1 MMILIKWFPL
11 LVLLLSLV
19 VDVFVNAFAFQHSTP
34 AGYGGALIRGKR
46 PLSASFIE
54 AENEMSETKPAINQP
69 ATASAKVFLKEL
81 LSFTGSSEQKKE
93 LLQKAREA
101 GSSKSRWSMEPS
113 FDTLLAE
120 VYNEENN
127 KPIFNFRYPIPVP
140 SYRVKLARLRRVMD
154 AYMEDDDTGSDAETK
169 KARAL
174 VGALAQAAGA
184 RGGVWGLEREALA
197 SAGGRAL
204 TMADMLKRTPDLET
218 PSYTVLLANPRQQW
232 ELREYAAFSVV
243 SLAMPGGGEGGGGG
257 GGGDRPGVQTTAPAA
272 ASAFNQLAGYIFG
285 KNQEGEKMA
294 MTTPVI
300 SSVLNDDEEA
310 AREMSFVMPS
320 KFWAP
325 EALGAAPTPLAPE
338 GGGPGVAV
346 RPARMGGG
354 GGGAGAAGA
363 SIRDAFVL
371 QTTGV
376 RELDAGRARALLG
389 LAPRPPA
396 ETVADFLAC
405 EALAAADPAASSPAP
420 PPATGAG
427 AL

>member
-1 MMILIKWFPL
+1 
-11 LVLLLSLV
+11 
-19 VDVFVNAFAFQHSTP
+19 
-34 AGYGGALIRGKR
+34 
-46 PLSASFIE
+46 
-54 AENEMSETKPAINQP
+54 
-69 ATASAKVFLKEL
+69 
-81 LSFTGSSEQKKE
+81 
-93 LLQKAREA
+93 
-101 GSSKSRWSMEPS
+101 
-113 FDTLLAE
+113 
-120 VYNEENN
+120 
-127 KPIFNFRYPIPVP
+127 
-140 SYRVKLARLRRVMD
+140 
-154 AYMEDDDTGSDAETK
+154 
-169 KARAL
+169 
-174 VGALAQAAGA
+174 
-184 RGGVWGLEREALA
+184 
-197 SAGGRAL
+197 
-204 TMADMLKRTPDLET
+204 
-218 PSYTVLLANPRQQW
+218 
-232 ELREYAAFSVV
+232 
-243 SLAMPGGGEGGGGG
+243 
-257 GGGDRPGVQTTAPAA
+257 
-272 ASAFNQLAGYIFG
+272 
-285 KNQEGEKMA
+285 
-294 MTTPVI
+294 
-300 SSVLNDDEEA
+300 
-310 AREMSFVMPS
+310 MSFVMPS

>member
-1 MMILIKWFPL
+1 
-11 LVLLLSLV
+11 
-19 VDVFVNAFAFQHSTP
+19 
-34 AGYGGALIRGKR
+34 
-46 PLSASFIE
+46 
-54 AENEMSETKPAINQP
+54 
-69 ATASAKVFLKEL
+69 
-81 LSFTGSSEQKKE
+81 
-93 LLQKAREA
+93 
-101 GSSKSRWSMEPS
+101 MEPS

-300 SSVLNDDEEA
+300 SSVPNDDDEAA

-354 GGGAGAAGA
+354 GGGAGCCWAAKWFGGYCTGAVRRGKLAELRAQLAAPGGPLAPGGSWEPDPTQEAAVLQYNDPFQPPWKRRNEVALPLRRVVVGEAAAPVPRAEVTAVADWGAAPA
-363 SIRDAFVL
+363 SITV
-371 QTTGV
+371 
-376 RELDAGRARALLG
+376 
-389 LAPRPPA
+389 
-396 ETVADFLAC
+396 VADW
-405 EALAAADPAASSPAP
+405 
-420 PPATGAG
+420 
-427 AL
+427 